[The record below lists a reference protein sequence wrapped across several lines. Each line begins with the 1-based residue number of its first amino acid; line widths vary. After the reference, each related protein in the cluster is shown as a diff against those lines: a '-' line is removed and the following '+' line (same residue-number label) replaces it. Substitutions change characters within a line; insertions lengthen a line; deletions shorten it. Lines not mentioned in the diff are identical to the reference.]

1 MVSEELQIAVETLEP
16 KLEEIAR
23 NLGQTPEVVLRSAL
37 ERYEDA
43 QLEAL
48 DKIVA
53 HAEASGF
60 ETIENTQEEAEKV
73 ILAGRQRLGL

>member
-1 MVSEELQIAVETLEP
+1 MVSEELQITVETLEP

-37 ERYEDA
+37 ERYENA

-73 ILAGRQRLGL
+73 ILAGRKRLGL